1 MIGPSPHTADTTNRP
16 GEVAE
21 AEGPPLAGAGG
32 ELRLLLEVIR
42 ASGQVELFDLIGQTD
57 GSNSQR

>member
-1 MIGPSPHTADTTNRP
+1 MIGPSPHVADTTDGP

-21 AEGPPLAGAGG
+21 AEGPLSGAGG

-42 ASGQVELFDLIGQTD
+42 ASGQVELFELIGQTD

>member
-1 MIGPSPHTADTTNRP
+1 MIGPSPHVADTTDGP

-21 AEGPPLAGAGG
+21 AGVPLSGAGG

-42 ASGQVELFDLIGQTD
+42 ASGQVELFELIGQTD